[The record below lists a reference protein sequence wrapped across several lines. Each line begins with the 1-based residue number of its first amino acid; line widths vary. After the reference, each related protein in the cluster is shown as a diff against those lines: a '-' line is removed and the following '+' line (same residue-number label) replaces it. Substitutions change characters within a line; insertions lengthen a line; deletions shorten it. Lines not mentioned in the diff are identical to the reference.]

1 MEKFHFRLEKLL
13 EIRRELEDES
23 KIQFKNAQDEKV
35 KAEEELQSLKEKYK
49 EVSKNKNCS
58 TIFEYKIVNNYINFL
73 DKRIEEEKINLK
85 NKTIAV
91 EEKRK
96 ELIDK
101 QRDRKAVEKLRE
113 NKYLEYVKESQAI
126 EQKNNDEFAL
136 YGFIRNTERG

>member
-13 EIRRELEDES
+13 EIRRDLEDES

-85 NKTIAV
+85 NKTEIT
-91 EEKRK
+91 
-96 ELIDK
+96 L
-101 QRDRKAVEKLRE
+101 
-113 NKYLEYVKESQAI
+113 NYLCY
-126 EQKNNDEFAL
+126 L
-136 YGFIRNTERG
+136 T

>member
-35 KAEEELQSLKEKYK
+35 KVEEELQSLKEKYK
-49 EVSKNKNCS
+49 EASKNRKCS

>member
-35 KAEEELQSLKEKYK
+35 KVEEELQSLKEKYK
-49 EVSKNKNCS
+49 EASKNRNCS

-73 DKRIEEEKINLK
+73 DKRIEDEKINLK

-113 NKYLEYVKESQAI
+113 NKYLEYVKEAQAI

>member
-35 KAEEELQSLKEKYK
+35 KVEEELQSLKEKYK

-113 NKYLEYVKESQAI
+113 NKYLEYVKEAQAI

>member
-13 EIRRELEDES
+13 EIRRDLEDES

-113 NKYLEYVKESQAI
+113 NKYLEYVKEAQAI

>member
-13 EIRRELEDES
+13 EIRRSLEDES
-23 KIQFKNAQDEKV
+23 KRKFKSAQDEKIKV
-35 KAEEELQSLKEKYK
+35 EEELQNLKEKYR
-49 EVSKNKNCS
+49 ETSKNRNCS
-58 TIFEYKIVNNYINFL
+58 TILEYKIVNNYMNFL
-73 DKRIEEEKINLK
+73 DKRIAEEKINLK

-101 QRDRKAVEKLRE
+101 QRDRQAVEKLRE
-113 NKYLEYVKESQAI
+113 NKYLEYVKEVQAI

-136 YGFIRNTERG
+136 YGFIRNIERG

>member
-136 YGFIRNTERG
+136 YGFIRKLERG

>member
-35 KAEEELQSLKEKYK
+35 KVEEELQSLKEKYK